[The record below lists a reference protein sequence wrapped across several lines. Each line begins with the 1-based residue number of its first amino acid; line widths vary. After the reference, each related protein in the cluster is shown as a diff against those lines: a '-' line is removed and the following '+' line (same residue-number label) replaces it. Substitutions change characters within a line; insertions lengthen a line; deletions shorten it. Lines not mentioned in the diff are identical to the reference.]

1 MYKIIDESGNVYTQ
15 YQYTKEDDFEKMIVE
30 NSNSI
35 FGENGIYFN
44 VKKMIGTPKKGN

>member
-1 MYKIIDESGNVYTQ
+1 MYKIIDESGNVYT
-15 YQYTKEDDFEKMIVE
+15 QYTKEDDFEKMIVE

-44 VKKMIGTPKKGN
+44 FKKLIGTPKKGN